1 MESIVL
7 NNPSQWPTW
16 YKVFQGK
23 ATDLDVWEQVDP
35 GAENPEK
42 RMPKPEPPAFSD
54 YKKKGIPRHT
64 RGSIIEVLQTPDIEE
79 LRSDYN
85 HDIRIYEREA
95 AALRELRNWV
105 LSTAAEKYV
114 NACCKPTETLQA
126 WMVKLKG
133 VASISNNKQKS
144 AAREEYEKTVKQAA
158 TKRITTKAEIENWL
172 EQWEAAMLKGQETA
186 ISAFHATFE
195 AKFHESDNPSISEIS
210 AEVRRYIRIHADTLS
225 TGPRASRGAFA
236 TTREGPKETMPRS
249 TTKKRHRAADSRTQ
263 NEMPTCHGCDLP
275 RHLLANCFYCFP
287 EEAYEGWRPSN
298 DIMKKVTER
307 LKADDD
313 LADRVKKIRFVT
325 QAKQR
330 HTSFTPR
337 KRLAGRPF
345 RWHQRLG
352 HPGEGVLEHLVN
364 ASRGVKIMGDLRN
377 KLPDCSACGKGKTRR
392 IVRRAPRES
401 IAWAKPGSRVAFDFH
416 SISPQGYGGYMSTVI
431 LSDRLTGYSWDY
443 YLKDRTTE
451 TLLEVFDLFMAMMKT
466 QYNIQVKVFE
476 CDREV
481 ATIHQQVATHLQSQG
496 VVLEPSAPNTQ
507 AQNGGAERI
516 AAVIKEKAR
525 TLREAGKFPEML
537 WPEIVVAATY
547 LYNRTPS
554 AARGWKTPFERFH
567 NQFRGPDLGKPHQAH
582 LRAYGCKM
590 YALTT
595 DAQLGRNKSRKLQP
609 RGWIGYL
616 IGYSTSNSYRVWNP
630 LTARVIT
637 TRDVV
642 FRETEFFNG
651 DINELRDDLKD
662 LDVNELNALLARLEV
677 SPTGITSPEY
687 AHTADEE
694 VDEVQYIED
703 EEAQEYTAPPSP
715 KYVES
720 RFELNTPPR
729 TPPTSFFAGL
739 EEALGVKGW
748 RKRRASIAPEA
759 VHARESI
766 HEEFPITTPRTSWQA
781 AFLGGTR
788 TGRKRVKM
796 KQKAKNADT
805 SLEAVARVR

>member
-79 LRSDYN
+79 EDREEYVQLRSDYN

-172 EQWEAAMLKGQETA
+172 EQWEAAMLKGQEVIAKTA

-313 LADRVKKIRFVT
+313 LADRVKKIRE
-325 QAKQR
+325 QREKEAKQ
-330 HTSFTPR
+330 T
-337 KRLAGRPF
+337 
-345 RWHQRLG
+345 
-352 HPGEGVLEHLVN
+352 
-364 ASRGVKIMGDLRN
+364 
-377 KLPDCSACGKGKTRR
+377 
-392 IVRRAPRES
+392 
-401 IAWAKPGSRVAFDFH
+401 
-416 SISPQGYGGYMSTVI
+416 
-431 LSDRLTGYSWDY
+431 
-443 YLKDRTTE
+443 
-451 TLLEVFDLFMAMMKT
+451 
-466 QYNIQVKVFE
+466 
-476 CDREV
+476 
-481 ATIHQQVATHLQSQG
+481 
-496 VVLEPSAPNTQ
+496 
-507 AQNGGAERI
+507 
-516 AAVIKEKAR
+516 
-525 TLREAGKFPEML
+525 
-537 WPEIVVAATY
+537 
-547 LYNRTPS
+547 
-554 AARGWKTPFERFH
+554 
-567 NQFRGPDLGKPHQAH
+567 
-582 LRAYGCKM
+582 
-590 YALTT
+590 
-595 DAQLGRNKSRKLQP
+595 
-609 RGWIGYL
+609 
-616 IGYSTSNSYRVWNP
+616 
-630 LTARVIT
+630 
-637 TRDVV
+637 
-642 FRETEFFNG
+642 
-651 DINELRDDLKD
+651 
-662 LDVNELNALLARLEV
+662 
-677 SPTGITSPEY
+677 
-687 AHTADEE
+687 
-694 VDEVQYIED
+694 
-703 EEAQEYTAPPSP
+703 
-715 KYVES
+715 
-720 RFELNTPPR
+720 
-729 TPPTSFFAGL
+729 
-739 EEALGVKGW
+739 
-748 RKRRASIAPEA
+748 
-759 VHARESI
+759 
-766 HEEFPITTPRTSWQA
+766 
-781 AFLGGTR
+781 
-788 TGRKRVKM
+788 
-796 KQKAKNADT
+796 
-805 SLEAVARVR
+805 